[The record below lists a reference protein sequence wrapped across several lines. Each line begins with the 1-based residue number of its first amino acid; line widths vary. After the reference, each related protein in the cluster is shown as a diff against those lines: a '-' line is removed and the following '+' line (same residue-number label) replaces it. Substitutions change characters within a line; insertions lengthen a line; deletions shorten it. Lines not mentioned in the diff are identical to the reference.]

1 MAVITNKPD
10 LNNPEIRKWFTK
22 NGRGGRKDYGGLN
35 PGPSGKIE
43 LWEGS
48 ALNNCT
54 AGAWG
59 LFAMAENNPDCKVGF
74 IKVGTYFQDAGS
86 WYNNGNESKWDKYKR
101 GKDPMSGAIICYDNH
116 VAYVCKIEGDKLTLL
131 SSGYGNT
138 TPDGFDW
145 RVVYKSENYKW
156 PNSNVGAWQG
166 FIFPKGQE
174 PIPPKP
180 EPETITTEQAIHK
193 MAEDVIKGMY
203 GNGEVRAQKLYNAI
217 QKEVNRII
225 WGR

>member
-10 LNNPEIRKWFTK
+10 IHSKWFIK
-22 NGRGGRKDYGGLN
+22 NGRGGRKDYGGYN

-43 LWEGS
+43 CFEGCT
-48 ALNNCT
+48 LNNCT

-59 LFAMAENNPDCKVGF
+59 LFAMAENNPECKVGH

-86 WYNNGNESKWDKYKR
+86 WYNNGQPSKWDHYKR
-101 GKDPMSGAIICYDNH
+101 GQDPMPGAIICYDNH
-116 VAYVCKIEGDKLTLL
+116 VAYITKIEGDKLTLL

-145 RVVYKSENYKW
+145 RVVYKSQNYKW
-156 PNSNVGAWQG
+156 PNATVGAFQG
-166 FIFPKGQE
+166 FIYPEGQE

-180 EPETITTEQAIHK
+180 EPEDEITTEEAIEK
-193 MAEDVIKGMY
+193 MAKDVIKGMY
-203 GNGEVRAQKLYNAI
+203 GNGSVRKERLYRTI
-217 QKEVNRII
+217 QAKVNDILRKA
-225 WGR
+225 